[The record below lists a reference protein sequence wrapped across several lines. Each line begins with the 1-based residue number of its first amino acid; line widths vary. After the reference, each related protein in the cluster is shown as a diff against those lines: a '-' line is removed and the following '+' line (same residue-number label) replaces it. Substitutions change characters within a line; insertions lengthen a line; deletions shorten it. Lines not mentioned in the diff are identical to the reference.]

1 MEEIIKKQILNS
13 PQGMITYADFIE
25 TALYH
30 PEQGY
35 YMKGEEKIGR
45 AGDFYTTSNI
55 SGLYGT
61 MIAKWYSQIVL
72 KYGLPAVVCEI
83 GAGTG
88 AFAQSFINE
97 WNKTMS
103 IPLMYTLVEAS
114 PYHRKLQQERIELN
128 QHIRQLESLDK
139 VKPYEGLLFSNELF
153 DALPVHLIQKKN
165 HKLYEVMITVEE
177 SQITEK
183 LVLLQD
189 ERILNFL
196 HTEGLELNEGQ
207 RMEIPISMVSLI
219 HSLSNVL
226 VKGIVL
232 TVDYGYTNEEWMDP
246 AHKNG
251 SLRGY
256 RKHKMM
262 EDVLKDPGN
271 MDITSHV
278 HFDALIKIGENAGFS
293 YIEKLRQDEFFLAI
307 GILKELQ
314 ENYDHNPFSELSK
327 RNRAIRSLIMP
338 SGISPSFQ
346 VILQHKGMETFAL
359 DWHELN
365 KK

>member
-1 MEEIIKKQILNS
+1 LEEIIKKQILNS
-13 PQGMITYADFIE
+13 PLGMLTYAEFIE
-25 TALYH
+25 TVLYH

-35 YMKGEEKIGR
+35 YMNGEEKIGR
-45 AGDFYTTSNI
+45 DGDFYTTSNI
-55 SGLYGT
+55 SDLYGT
-61 MIAKWYSQIVL
+61 MIAKWYGQIVL

-103 IPLMYTLVEAS
+103 VPLTYTLVEAS
-114 PYHRKLQQERIELN
+114 PYHRRLQQERIQLN
-128 QHIRQLESLDK
+128 QHIRQLETLEQ

-153 DALPVHLIQKKN
+153 DALPVHVIQKEN
-165 HKLYEVMITVEE
+165 HELYEMMITVEE
-177 SQITEK
+177 NQIIEK
-183 LVLLQD
+183 PVPLQD
-189 ERILNFL
+189 KRILNFL
-196 HTEGLELNEGQ
+196 HTEGFELNEGQ
-207 RMEIPISMVSLI
+207 RIEIPLSMVSLI
-219 HSLSNVL
+219 HSLSTAL
-226 VKGIVL
+226 VKGIAL

-256 RKHKMM
+256 RKHKMI
-262 EDVLKDPGN
+262 EDVLIEPGK
-271 MDITSHV
+271 MDITSHI
-278 HFDALIKIGENAGFS
+278 HFDALIRIGESAGLS

-314 ENYDHNPFSELSK
+314 ENYDPNPFSELSK

-338 SGISPSFQ
+338 SGISPSFH
-346 VILQHKGMETFAL
+346 VVLQHKGMETFAS
-359 DWHELN
+359 DWHKRN
-365 KK
+365 TK